1 MYELISYKV
10 SPEKKTYTKKAEKK
24 VFLDT
29 FRTLLYIYIY
39 LKMDLFKKR
48 RDIWCFFK
56 KKKLNQNR

>member
-39 LKMDLFKKR
+39 LKMDLFKKKKR
-48 RDIWCFFK
+48 YLVFFQK
-56 KKKLNQNR
+56 KKVKPK